1 MKKLK
6 VQLRFQI
13 AMSGQ
18 MVITWIKRETMEE
31 VVYGWQHY
39 KPIVKDV
46 NKKSVMSGS
55 LRNSKI

>member
-1 MKKLK
+1 
-6 VQLRFQI
+6 
-13 AMSGQ
+13 

-55 LRNSKI
+55 LRNAKI